1 MFRKIRELLLK
12 HIQGNVG
19 IYFIVILFFVV
30 GISSGAFTVKALS
43 DQHKG
48 ELISYMQSFFQV
60 LSQSTFDAF
69 SVLKQSLVNNLQT
82 GILTWILGVTII
94 GIPLILLIIV
104 IRGFI
109 IGFTVGFLIEQMGM
123 KGFIFCVFAILPQ
136 NLFIIPGIII
146 IAVIAVSFSVMLIKT
161 KLNKNYQV
169 DMVRQFVLYSTIVA
183 AVFLLILLGSFIE
196 AYITP
201 IFMRFISQYM

>member
-1 MFRKIRELLLK
+1 MFRKLRELLLK
-12 HIQGNVG
+12 HIQGNVV

-48 ELISYMQSFFQV
+48 ELISYMQNFFQV
-60 LSQSTFDAF
+60 LNQSTFDAF
-69 SVLKQSLVNNLQT
+69 SVLKQSLVNNMQT
-82 GILTWILGVTII
+82 GILTWILGITII

-109 IGFTVGFLIEQMGM
+109 IGFTVGFLIEQMGI
-123 KGFIFCVFAILPQ
+123 KGFLFCVFAILPQ

-146 IAVIAVSFSVMLIKT
+146 IAVIAVSFSVMLIKS

-183 AVFLLILLGSFIE
+183 AVFLVILLGSFIE

>member
-1 MFRKIRELLLK
+1 MFRKLRELLLK
-12 HIQGNVG
+12 HIQGNVV

-48 ELISYMQSFFQV
+48 ELISYMQNFFQV
-60 LSQSTFDAF
+60 LNQSTFDAF

-109 IGFTVGFLIEQMGM
+109 IGFTVGFLIEQMGI
-123 KGFIFCVFAILPQ
+123 KGFLFCVFAILPQ

-146 IAVIAVSFSVMLIKT
+146 IAVIAVSFSVMLIKS

-183 AVFLLILLGSFIE
+183 AVFLVILLGSFIE

>member
-1 MFRKIRELLLK
+1 MFRKLREVILK
-12 HIQGNVG
+12 HIQGNIV
-19 IYFIVILFFVV
+19 IYFVVIMFFVV

-48 ELISYMQSFFQV
+48 ELIRYMQSFFQV
-60 LSQSTFDAF
+60 LNQKSFNEF

-109 IGFTVGFLIEQMGM
+109 IGFTVGFLIEQMGL
-123 KGFIFCVFAILPQ
+123 KGFLFSIFAILPQ
-136 NLFIIPGIII
+136 NLFILPGLIV
-146 IAVIAVSFSVMLIKT
+146 IAVIAISFSVMIIKN

-169 DMVRQFVLYSTIVA
+169 DMVKQFMLYSTIITM
-183 AVFLLILLGSFIE
+183 VFLVILIGSIVE

>member
-1 MFRKIRELLLK
+1 MFRKFRELISK
-12 HIQGNVG
+12 HIQGNIF

-48 ELISYMQSFFQV
+48 ELISYMESFFQI
-60 LSQSTFDAF
+60 LSQKSFDAF
-69 SVLKQSLVNNLQT
+69 SVLKQSLINNLQT
-82 GILTWILGVTII
+82 GILTWILGVTVI

-109 IGFTVGFLIEQMGM
+109 LGFTVGFLIEQMGLS
-123 KGFIFCVFAILPQ
+123 GFFFSIFAIFPQ

-146 IAVIAVSFSVMLIKT
+146 IAVIAISFSIMIIKS
-161 KLNKNYQV
+161 KLNKNSQI
-169 DMVRQFVLYSTIVA
+169 DMGRQFMLYSTIISM
-183 AVFLLILLGSFIE
+183 VFLVILIGSIVE

-201 IFMRFISQYM
+201 IFMRFVSQYM

>member
-1 MFRKIRELLLK
+1 LFRKLRELLLK
-12 HIQGNVG
+12 HIQGNVV

-48 ELISYMQSFFQV
+48 ELISYMQNFFQV
-60 LSQSTFDAF
+60 LNQSTFDAF

-109 IGFTVGFLIEQMGM
+109 IGFTVGFLIEQMGI
-123 KGFIFCVFAILPQ
+123 KGFLFCVFAILPQ

-146 IAVIAVSFSVMLIKT
+146 IAVIAVSFSVMLIKS

-183 AVFLLILLGSFIE
+183 AVFLVILLGSFIE